1 MTAEEFLALLEGAK
15 RSGDGWM
22 AKCPAHEDRSAS
34 LAVANGRNGGTILH
48 CFAGCTPYE
57 ITGAV
62 GVQMADLFPPRVTTY
77 RPAAMPK
84 FSPADVLRVMDL
96 EVAVVIAAA
105 RTMANGAGIS
115 AKDYARLELA
125 NSKLSE
131 ARGWVG

>member
-1 MTAEEFLALLEGAK
+1 MTAEEFLERLEGVK
-15 RSGDGWM
+15 RSGEGWM

-62 GVQMADLFPPRVTTY
+62 GVQMADLFPPKVTTY

-84 FSPADVLRVMDL
+84 FGAADVLRVLDL

-105 RTMANGAGIS
+105 RTMSDGAGIS
-115 AKDYARLELA
+115 AKDYARLEQA
-125 NSKLSE
+125 DRKLSE
-131 ARGWVG
+131 ARRWVG